1 MGGRERTTISR
12 RSTTVF
18 VAATTRSFANLP
30 LDAALQRL
38 VDLEYSAV
46 EVMIHES
53 GGHVKPSQ
61 VAADPEGAL
70 QICRDTRRLTVVGY
84 SIDIEAPE
92 SEYYDQFAACCRL
105 AKATKV
111 ITLTVR
117 ASELG
122 TPFNAEV
129 ERLRE
134 LVRIASLEGAVVGLL
149 TESGRITQDPAT
161 TKVLCD
167 NVKGLGVTLDPS
179 HFIFGPHRG
188 GSYDQIMEYVIHV
201 RLRDTT
207 KDQYQVRVGQGDV
220 EYGRLVSQLTKQN
233 YTRALS
239 VDIEPS
245 HDLDQAAEM
254 RKIRLLLE
262 SLL

>member
-1 MGGRERTTISR
+1 
-12 RSTTVF
+12 VF
-18 VAATTRSFANLP
+18 VAATTRCFANLP

-38 VDLEYSAV
+38 VDLEYTAV
-46 EVMIHES
+46 EVMVHES

-61 VAADPEGAL
+61 VASDPEATL
-70 QICRDTRRLTVVGY
+70 QMCRATHRLSTIAY

-92 SEYYDQFAACCRL
+92 TEYYEQFAACCRL

-134 LVRIASLEGAVVGLL
+134 LVRIAALDGAVVGLL
-149 TESGRITQDPAT
+149 TEAGRITQDPAT
-161 TKVLCD
+161 VKVLCD
-167 NVKGLGVTLDPS
+167 NVKGLGVTLDPT
-179 HFIFGPHRG
+179 HFLCGPHRG
-188 GSYDQIMEYVIHV
+188 GNYDQIMDYVIHV
-201 RLRDTT
+201 RLRDSTN
-207 KDQYQVRVGQGDV
+207 DRFQVRVGQGDV
-220 EYGRLVSQLTKQN
+220 EYGRLISRLAKQG
-233 YTRALS
+233 YARALA
-239 VDIEPS
+239 VDIEPMT
-245 HDLDQAAEM
+245 DVDQAAEM

>member
-1 MGGRERTTISR
+1 M
-12 RSTTVF
+12 F
-18 VAATTRSFANLP
+18 VAATTRCFANLP

-46 EVMIHES
+46 EMMIHES
-53 GGHVKPSQ
+53 GGHIKPSQ
-61 VAADPEGAL
+61 VVADFDNAVL
-70 QICRDTRRLTVVGY
+70 VCRDTQRLSTIAY
-84 SIDIEAPE
+84 SVDIEAPE
-92 SEYYDQFAACCRL
+92 SDYYEQFAACCRL
-105 AKATKV
+105 AKANKV

-134 LVRIASLEGAVVGLL
+134 LVRIASFEGAVVGLL
-149 TESGRITQDPAT
+149 TEAGRITQDPVT
-161 TKVLCD
+161 VKVLCD

-179 HFIFGPHRG
+179 HFICGPHRG
-188 GSYDQIMEYVIHV
+188 GNFDQIMPYVIHV

-207 KDQYQVRVGQGDV
+207 KDHFQVRVGQGEV
-220 EYGRLVSQLTKQN
+220 EYGRLISRLDKQGYN
-233 YTRALS
+233 RALT
-239 VDIEPS
+239 VDIEPQP
-245 HDLDQAAEM
+245 DLEQAAEM

>member
-1 MGGRERTTISR
+1 MY
-12 RSTTVF
+12 
-18 VAATTRSFANLP
+18 VAATTRCFANLP

-38 VDLEYSAV
+38 VDLEYSLV
-46 EVMIHES
+46 EIMIHET
-53 GGHVKPSQ
+53 GGHLKPSL
-61 VAADPEGAL
+61 VAADLEGAI
-70 QICRDTRRLTVVGY
+70 QTCRDTRRLGTIGY
-84 SIDIEAPE
+84 SVDIEAPE
-92 SEYYDQFAACCRL
+92 SEYYEQFAACCRL

-111 ITLTVR
+111 IALTVR

-149 TESGRITQDPAT
+149 TEAGRITQDPVT
-161 TKVLCD
+161 VKVLCD

-188 GSYDQIMEYVIHV
+188 GSYDQIMPYVIHV

-207 KDQYQVRVGQGDV
+207 KDRFQVRVGQGDI
-220 EYGRLVSQLTKQN
+220 EYGRLISQLAKNN
-233 YTRALS
+233 YQRALS
-239 VDIEPS
+239 VDIEPMS
-245 HDLDQAAEM
+245 DLDQAAEM

>member
-1 MGGRERTTISR
+1 
-12 RSTTVF
+12 VF
-18 VAATTRSFANLP
+18 VAATTRCFANLP

-38 VDLEYSAV
+38 VDLEYNAV
-46 EVMIHES
+46 EIMIHES
-53 GGHVKPSQ
+53 GGHLKPSQ
-61 VAADPEGAL
+61 VLADLDAAVFV
-70 QICRDTRRLTVVGY
+70 CRDTRRLSTVAY

-92 SEYYDQFAACCRL
+92 PEYYEQFAACCRL

-134 LVRIASLEGAVVGLL
+134 LVRIASLDGAVVGLL
-149 TESGRITQDPAT
+149 TEAGRITQDPVT
-161 TKVLCD
+161 VKVLCD

-179 HFIFGPHRG
+179 HFICGPHRG
-188 GSYDQIMEYVIHV
+188 GNYDQIMRYVIHT

-207 KDQYQVRVGQGDV
+207 KDHFQVRVGQGDV
-220 EYGRLVSQLTKQN
+220 EYGRLISRLAKHD
-233 YTRALS
+233 YSRALT
-239 VDIEPS
+239 VDVEPMA
-245 HDLDQAAEM
+245 DLDQAAEM
-254 RKIRLLLE
+254 RKMRLLLE

>member
-1 MGGRERTTISR
+1 
-12 RSTTVF
+12 VF
-18 VAATTRSFANLP
+18 VAATSRCFANLP
-30 LDAALQRL
+30 LDVALGRL

-46 EVMIHES
+46 EIMLHET
-53 GGHVKPSQ
+53 GGHIKPSE
-61 VAADPEGAL
+61 VLADLERAVR
-70 QICRDTRRLTVVGY
+70 ICRETHRLTTAAY
-84 SIDIEAPE
+84 SVDIEAPE
-92 SEYYDQFAACCRL
+92 DEYYRQFAACCKL

-134 LVRIASLEGAVVGLL
+134 MVAIASSEGAVVGLL
-149 TESGRITQDPAT
+149 TETGRISQDPAT

-179 HFIFGPHRG
+179 HHIYGPHAKG
-188 GSYDQIMEYVIHV
+188 GYDHILDYVIHV

-207 KDQYQVRVGQGDV
+207 ADEMQVRVGQGDV
-220 EYGRLVSQLTKQN
+220 EYGRLVSQLSKHRYN
-233 YTRALS
+233 RALS
-239 VDIEPS
+239 VDIMPMPEI
-245 HDLDQAAEM
+245 DQAAEM

>member
-1 MGGRERTTISR
+1 
-12 RSTTVF
+12 VF
-18 VAATTRSFANLP
+18 VAATSRCFANLP
-30 LDAALQRL
+30 LDAALARL

-46 EVMIHES
+46 EIMAHES
-53 GGHVKPSQ
+53 GGHIKPSE
-61 VAADPEGAL
+61 VEADLDRAI
-70 QICRDTRRLTVVGY
+70 QICRETHRLTPIGY
-84 SIDIEAPE
+84 SVDIEAPE
-92 SEYYDQFAACCRL
+92 DQYYRQFAACCRL
-105 AKATKV
+105 AKATKA

-134 LVRIASLEGAVVGLL
+134 LVALAAVEGAVVGLL

-161 TKVLCD
+161 IKVLCD

-179 HFIFGPHRG
+179 HFVCGPYAG
-188 GSYDQIMEYVIHV
+188 ANYDSILPYVIHV
-201 RLRDTT
+201 RLRDST
-207 KDQYQVRVGQGDV
+207 KDQLQVRVGQGDV
-220 EYGRLVSQLTKQN
+220 EYGRIISQLERRK
-233 YTRALS
+233 YTRALA
-239 VDIEPS
+239 VDMEP
-245 HDLDQAAEM
+245 LPETDQAAEM

>member
-1 MGGRERTTISR
+1 LV
-12 RSTTVF
+12 VF
-18 VAATTRSFANLP
+18 VAATTRCFGNLP

-38 VDLEYSAV
+38 VDMEYSAV
-46 EVMIHES
+46 EIMVHES
-53 GGHVKPSQ
+53 GGHIRPSEVMADIESVVQ
-61 VAADPEGAL
+61 V
-70 QICRDTRRLTVVGY
+70 CRDTRRLTTIGY
-84 SIDIEAPE
+84 SVDIEAPE
-92 SEYYDQFAACCRL
+92 SEYYQQFAACCRL

-149 TESGRITQDPAT
+149 TEAGRITQDPAT
-161 TKVLCD
+161 VKVLCD

-179 HFIFGPHRG
+179 HFICGPHKG
-188 GSYDQIMEYVIHV
+188 GNYDQIMEYVIHV

-207 KDQYQVRVGQGDV
+207 KDHFQVRVGQGDV
-220 EYGRLVSQLTKQN
+220 EYGRLVSQLAKQN
-233 YTRALS
+233 YSRALT
-239 VDIEPS
+239 VDIEPTG
-245 HDLDQAAEM
+245 DLDQASEM

>member
-1 MGGRERTTISR
+1 M
-12 RSTTVF
+12 F
-18 VAATTRSFANLP
+18 VAATTRCFANLP
-30 LDAALQRL
+30 LDTALQRL

-46 EVMIHES
+46 EIMIHES
-53 GGHVKPSQ
+53 GGHLRPSA
-61 VAADPEGAL
+61 VFADLDGTV
-70 QICRDTRRLTVVGY
+70 QICRDTRRLTTIGY
-84 SIDIEAPE
+84 SIDIEAPTE
-92 SEYYDQFAACCRL
+92 TEYYQQFAACCRL

-122 TPFNAEV
+122 TPFNGEV

-134 LVRIASLEGAVVGLL
+134 LVRIASLDGAVVGLL
-149 TESGRITQDPAT
+149 TEAGRISQDPAT
-161 TKVLCD
+161 VKVLCD

-179 HFIFGPHRG
+179 HFILGPHKG
-188 GSYDQIMEYVIHV
+188 AGYDQIMEYVIHV

-207 KDQYQVRVGQGDV
+207 RNEFQVRVGQGDV
-220 EYGRLVSQLTKQN
+220 EYGRLLGQLAKQR
-233 YTRALS
+233 YTRALAA
-239 VDIEPS
+239 DIQPIP
-245 HDLDQAAEM
+245 DVDQASEL